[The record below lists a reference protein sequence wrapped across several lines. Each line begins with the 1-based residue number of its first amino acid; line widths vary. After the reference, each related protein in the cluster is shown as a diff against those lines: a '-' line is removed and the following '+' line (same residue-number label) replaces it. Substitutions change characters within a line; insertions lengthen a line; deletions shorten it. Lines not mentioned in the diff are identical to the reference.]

1 MHKKIAISRVFVCV
15 LLLLLTASLVVSFVA
30 PSLAYF
36 QTIFTSTGINS
47 AKVELIFDRLN
58 FQSEN
63 VLNAKDE
70 AGNARFSAT
79 AEWGSEKNPYVI
91 SAKHHVQN
99 LSVLQ
104 NTGFFDKAT
113 QAYFLVCTPEG
124 TPVAINCEGMT
135 MAPVGTHANP
145 FTGVIDG
152 AFATS
157 AAEVTYTYTP
167 RSSSDTVAEKSYG
180 VSVSTIGNL
189 IVKASTSEPDIGF
202 FGCVGYY
209 GTPTVDPET
218 NDPAVDGYA
227 ASIHNLLLADV
238 TVSSVPTLKDSLAAW
253 WAQVKATIQ
262 AEEGKEAPEHR
273 HEDFESHH
281 IGVVAGHADFAT
293 INNVSVFY
301 TQGVQTFQISGSSYI
316 NYYSTTGLIGT
327 LHYVNPTITSSGLLV
342 GDGNSISDSD
352 MVEVGLGGGG
362 AISGTLTGYMMAET
376 LFSQHE
382 QYLTMQSSTTKNRY
396 NVSEMKKAD
405 GTQLFETVTML
416 EGRGNTKDEVT
427 YYYFKDTVFTFAM
440 SSSSANQKAGLIDYV
455 QKLWV
460 LDDASQGPVLYGTN
474 ERDDWQLTV
483 DPNASVR
490 VAYKLEAVTDPEEM
504 TSGSYYVLA
513 YYDKTS
519 DKTYIFDVNSS
530 SSGYCVELSEDS
542 IFNAMNE
549 GLSETEAAAYAP
561 SKFGDGSYE
570 KVWLTS
576 SSAQY
581 FAYSFIYKPT
591 YDTTATIASPLA
603 GQYRFGVHLERNL
616 AEILGSTLPYTF
628 KDPPTVP
635 ALSNGQ
641 DANGGLLNTAV
652 HLFKNT
658 WTFTNSYSTTVNNE
672 TTTTTLP
679 HGKMV
684 VYNAISEEHR
694 GLLGTYSLY
703 AYYRFKFSATSTSGQ
718 FAFDR
723 NFSRSDNTIDD
734 SAADYTTWTENNYF
748 NVYKIEPN
756 DVDDTGK
763 LVTDPGDGNVVLT
776 PTNLRPT
783 LKDDDGNPSY
793 DEDGKLLLDT
803 EYSFDPSKY
812 VFENRGDGT
821 YKLAPIASYNLNSGR
836 GTKVEQLN
844 HIVKM
849 AQATPASFQFEIG
862 WDLGQLD
869 DWLNQYVSTSSG
881 GVVSAQIGTTDKVYA
896 IPAGMIAFYID
907 ETITTADNPS
917 YINIIVAV
925 NPEQTLDSKVG
936 LWDTS
941 QFGTS
946 SSVNFDLSKPTYSF
960 ALPKSITGSS
970 SSDKQYAIEVSEY
983 LYPKLNGTT
992 PDLDANGKTA
1002 YETDSSTSYVYL
1014 GGETAFVYHSFEV
1027 TKGGIYLLGSCA
1039 GPFSVAYFSVSGA
1052 AGQGADGTSTSPLG
1066 DIDFVYAY
1074 GGNIISIDQK
1084 FDGVQIPDDE
1094 TYSYYYPSYHFIV
1107 MKGNGDSKPFVQSE
1121 SIKVHRYINTND
1133 SMGTKRHIK
1142 IIGCTNAEAKGLST
1156 MYQDDLEE

>member
-58 FQSEN
+58 FKSEN
-63 VLNAKDE
+63 VLNATNED
-70 AGNARFSAT
+70 GTARFDEG

-157 AAEVTYTYTP
+157 ATEVTYTYTP

-227 ASIHNLLLADV
+227 ANIQNLLLADV

-262 AEEGKEAPEHR
+262 VEEGKEAPEHR

-301 TQGVQTFQISGSSYI
+301 TQGVQTFQMSGSSYI

-362 AISGTLTGYMMAET
+362 AISGTLTGYMMAEN
-376 LFSQHE
+376 LFVEHE
-382 QYLTMQSSTTKNRY
+382 NSLKAQGEEIDSDGIYSVKEMVMRNPKYKEGSTNAEEKNQYKP
-396 NVSEMKKAD
+396 
-405 GTQLFETVTML
+405 LFETVQMREK
-416 EGRGNTKDEVT
+416 EGVFDSWSDPID
-427 YYYFKDTVFTFAM
+427 YYIFKDSVFTFAM
-440 SSSSANQKAGLIDYV
+440 SASSKDENNNSKKVDYV
-455 QKLWV
+455 QKLWATDSSIAV
-460 LDDASQGPVLYGTN
+460 TSNLND
-474 ERDDWQLTV
+474 LTLQE
-483 DPNASVR
+483 DPNGQDY
-490 VAYKLEAVTDPEEM
+490 VAYKLTPATTLED
-504 TSGSYYVLA
+504 GQYYVLT
-513 YYDKTS
+513 YHDKGDLEKPEDIS
-519 DKTYIFDVNSS
+519 DDVLYIFP
-530 SSGYCVELSEDS
+530 
-542 IFNAMNE
+542 INE
-549 GLSETEAAAYAP
+549 GAETGACVVLSVDDFYQQNGATVDYDA
-561 SKFGDGSYE
+561 STGDFKSFYLSDNELEYYSG
-570 KVWLTS
+570 
-576 SSAQY
+576 
-581 FAYSFIYKPT
+581 SFIYDMTNGRTLSAPAATKDALGIEAT
-591 YDTTATIASPLA
+591 YDWKILWSDWGTPTPILSDEDAKISA
-603 GQYRFGVHLERNL
+603 G
-616 AEILGSTLPYTF
+616 T
-628 KDPPTVP
+628 
-635 ALSNGQ
+635 
-641 DANGGLLNTAV
+641 
-652 HLFKNT
+652 
-658 WTFTNSYSTTVNNE
+658 
-672 TTTTTLP
+672 
-679 HGKMV
+679 
-684 VYNAISEEHR
+684 
-694 GLLGTYSLY
+694 
-703 AYYRFKFSATSTSGQ
+703 ATSTKMQTFNWTFALQNGKYAVYLDYEFSNYVRDSISGCR
-718 FAFDR
+718 ALHFDAGKVKYEA
-723 NFSRSDNTIDD
+723 SELSDADKTDFVPYYDFTIFTIAKTTGD
-734 SAADYTTWTENNYF
+734 S
-748 NVYKIEPN
+748 V
-756 DVDDTGK
+756 
-763 LVTDPGDGNVVLT
+763 
-776 PTNLRPT
+776 
-783 LKDDDGNPSY
+783 
-793 DEDGKLLLDT
+793 EDGGNIFVPSQNFLPTSIT
-803 EYSFDPSKY
+803 ETFDPSKY
-812 VFENRGDGT
+812 VFESITTNGVPS
-821 YKLAPIASYNLNSGR
+821 YKLSPLANYNLNSGR
-836 GTKVEQLN
+836 GTKVSELDHAVKLYRATNYNAQLTLSN
-844 HIVKM
+844 S
-849 AQATPASFQFEIG
+849 AIG
-862 WDLGQLD
+862 DWFGDVLD
-869 DWLNQYVSTSSG
+869 TNSG
-881 GVVSAQIGTTDKVYA
+881 GVVVSQIGTTDINYT
-896 IPAGMIAFYID
+896 IPTGMIAFYID
-907 ETITTADNPS
+907 EEVTNAQKPS

-925 NPEQTLDSKVG
+925 NPNQTTNGRIG
-936 LWDTS
+936 LWNTGVKKDTTQWNTTFNINNPTYYFDLPVSKAATS
-941 QFGTS
+941 Q
-946 SSVNFDLSKPTYSF
+946 N
-960 ALPKSITGSS
+960 
-970 SSDKQYAIEVSEY
+970 DKQYTITVSEY
-983 LYPKLNGTT
+983 YKPDAEQRKDAQGNLMFDDKGRPIYT
-992 PDLDANGKTA
+992 PEQGNR
-1002 YETDSSTSYVYL
+1002 YVYL
-1014 GGETAFVYHSFEV
+1014 GGQAALVYHSFEV
-1027 TKGGIYLLGSCA
+1027 TEGGIYLLGSGV
-1039 GPFSVAYFSVSGA
+1039 GPMTVAYFSVSGA

-1074 GGNIISIDQK
+1074 GGNIISVDQK

-1121 SIKVHRYINTND
+1121 SIKVHRYINAND